1 MTESGANSNNENTMN
16 AETRLQL
23 AALLRSVLLD
33 TEKYERT
40 VGQSGTGLD
49 VRSKRFKE
57 PIELVYLVLSKFK
70 YILLA
75 AVLGA
80 FLLGAYAFMLM
91 SPTYSSTA
99 KIYITGQNS
108 SSILADLQIGSYLTM
123 DYQEVFKT
131 WEVHEM
137 VRKQLDL
144 PYTYEEMQSMLKITN
159 PSDTRVLYITVENT
173 DPQLAT
179 NIANAYAEAAKVF
192 IQDTMASE
200 EPSTFS
206 VALVPSKAT
215 GIGRTSYVIVGF
227 VAGLLIAAAVILL
240 KELLNN
246 KPRTPEDIAQYAEIP
261 TLAIVPATKVK
272 IR

>member
-16 AETRLQL
+16 AEARLQL

-144 PYTYEEMQSMLKITN
+144 PYA
-159 PSDTRVLYITVENT
+159 V
-173 DPQLAT
+173 
-179 NIANAYAEAAKVF
+179 NA
-192 IQDTMASE
+192 
-200 EPSTFS
+200 
-206 VALVPSKAT
+206 
-215 GIGRTSYVIVGF
+215 
-227 VAGLLIAAAVILL
+227 
-240 KELLNN
+240 
-246 KPRTPEDIAQYAEIP
+246 
-261 TLAIVPATKVK
+261 
-272 IR
+272 